1 MERGSPAGTLPV
13 LRKEVYMKTLIEL
26 FDIRPI
32 ENVLGTEVFRP
43 QETIV
48 LFPPEAGSEK
58 LLKKTSNEEKS

>member
-1 MERGSPAGTLPV
+1 
-13 LRKEVYMKTLIEL
+13 MKTLIEL

-43 QETIV
+43 EETIV

-58 LLKKTSNEEKS
+58 LLKKTRQPAGRVEGGKEAP

>member
-1 MERGSPAGTLPV
+1 M
-13 LRKEVYMKTLIEL
+13 RKEVYMKTLIEL